1 MTKYQYASTLDIDFA
16 LYKLLKRVLNGY
28 VPSVNDKRVNIKCVE
43 FINKISQGGTK
54 MEKVYIRDLSQK
66 NAKEYILSYD
76 EDYGYS
82 FEVVD

>member
-1 MTKYQYASTLDIDFA
+1 
-16 LYKLLKRVLNGY
+16 
-28 VPSVNDKRVNIKCVE
+28 
-43 FINKISQGGTK
+43 